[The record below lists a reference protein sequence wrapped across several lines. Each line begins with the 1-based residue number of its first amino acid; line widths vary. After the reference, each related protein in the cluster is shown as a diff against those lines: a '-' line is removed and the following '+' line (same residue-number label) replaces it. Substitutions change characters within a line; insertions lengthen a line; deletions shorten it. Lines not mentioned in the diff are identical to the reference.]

1 MITGLWSSAVLGEDD
16 LAAVMEER
24 REKLPEFRLLDGI
37 NDCNLCI
44 RLGYV
49 FDDLWVRYCQIV
61 ILGGCMRLDRDEI
74 SPPLLRGAG
83 RVADRSFV
91 IPAFA
96 MMGALAWQVNESQ
109 WKKHSFSG
117 VFEGRS
123 HGDLPGIS
131 SLCVLLLFLRSLSL
145 LALRYLFRSH
155 RSLHP
160 FKLGSEGDTQRFV
173 NICLI
178 SDDAEKGMRQGF
190 KGWAEILIFSNM
202 PTVTWAQSRRSTIFV
217 F

>member
-1 MITGLWSSAVLGEDD
+1 MYSLGLRVRRFVSEVLSDRDFGRMYEIRSGRD
-16 LAAVMEER
+16 LASFAS
-24 REKLPEFRLLDGI
+24 
-37 NDCNLCI
+37 
-44 RLGYV
+44 
-49 FDDLWVRYCQIV
+49 
-61 ILGGCMRLDRDEI
+61 GGR
-74 SPPLLRGAG
+74 

-190 KGWAEILIFSNM
+190 KGWAESLIFSNM